1 MERKELSTAAELIL
15 RNLVS
20 GMYAND
26 IDYVVSFEKHDD
38 TQEEYCVVDVIIDS
52 ETYWK
57 IMDEHNYLDNYQFE
71 FEISEDIKNSLKYL
85 GITRC
90 IVELLVDDN
99 GVVGIRD

>member
-1 MERKELSTAAELIL
+1 MERKDLAASAKLIL

-20 GMYAND
+20 GMYADD

-38 TQEEYCVVDVIIDS
+38 TQEEYCVVDVIIEP

-57 IMDEHNYLDNYQFE
+57 IMDEHNYIDNYQFKI
-71 FEISEDIKNSLKYL
+71 EISEDIKNSLKYL

-90 IVELLVDDN
+90 IVEILVDDMR
-99 GVVGIRD
+99 GVGIYD